1 MTGCLYVC
9 LIAEM
14 QHWPHLGVLY
24 VLIPRGRAYAGCRRE
39 GMPMKKTGVKKS
51 GAGKAAPTMAA
62 LKGLGVCAGLTL
74 ALCAL
79 CAMLIVNGVLP
90 QGLNKTAGSIAATI
104 AAFGGAMLTT
114 RQAKQQKLLCAL
126 GMSMA
131 YALVLLLGN
140 LLFIEGSP
148 AGALR
153 IALPVLIAGILAALT
168 GSRTRAKS
176 PARRK

>member
-1 MTGCLYVC
+1 
-9 LIAEM
+9 
-14 QHWPHLGVLY
+14 
-24 VLIPRGRAYAGCRRE
+24 
-39 GMPMKKTGVKKS
+39 MPMKKTGVKKQS
-51 GAGKAAPTMAA
+51 TGKAAPAIAT
-62 LKGLGVCAGLTL
+62 LKGLGVCAGLTF

-90 QGLNKTAGSIAATI
+90 QGLDKTAGSIAATV

-114 RQAKQQKLLCAL
+114 KQAKQQKLLCAL
-126 GMSMA
+126 GMSVA

-168 GSRTRAKS
+168 GSRTRAKK
-176 PARRK
+176 PVRRK